1 MPSLTAWRDRK
12 DIEKFRKEVD
22 RLFER
27 FFEWRPPFF
36 RGGEG
41 EWMPVVDVSETS
53 KEIIVKAELPGI
65 EPDDIDVSI
74 TGHTV
79 TIKGE
84 RKQEKEEED
93 ENFHKIERSYGMFS
107 RSIQLPAEIDPDKV
121 KATYKKGVLTLKM
134 PKVKAETVKKVQI
147 QTT

>member
-1 MPSLTAWRDRK
+1 MPSLTPWRERK
-12 DIEKFRKEVD
+12 EVEKFRKEVD

-27 FFEWRPPFF
+27 FFEWRPSFF
-36 RGGEG
+36 RAGEG
-41 EWMPVVDVSETS
+41 EWEPVVDLSETS
-53 KEIIVKAELPGI
+53 QAIILRAELPGM
-65 EPDDIDVSI
+65 EADDIDVSI
-74 TGHTV
+74 TGHSI

-84 RKQEKEEED
+84 RKQEKEEQD

-107 RSIQLPAEIDPDKV
+107 RTIQLPVEIDPDKV

-147 QTT
+147 QTN